1 MEEKAMTKIEAF
13 QKTKRRFTN
22 LIDGNV
28 RNGVSV
34 SQIIQYYESL
44 LNGESNKSS
53 YVMGNI
59 EKSFSEEEILD
70 IVREQE
76 QDLSD
81 DNYLI

>member
-1 MEEKAMTKIEAF
+1 MTKIEAF